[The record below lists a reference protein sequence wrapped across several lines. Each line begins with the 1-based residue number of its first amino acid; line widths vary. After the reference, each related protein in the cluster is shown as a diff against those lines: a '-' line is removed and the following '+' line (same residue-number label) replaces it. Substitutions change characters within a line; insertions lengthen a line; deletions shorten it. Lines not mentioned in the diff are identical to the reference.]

1 MGTNTPFFNKQSVR
15 PYSTLTDIKNN
26 MVVKIKP
33 NQIVENKDV
42 KSFYEK
48 QDVLINEIK
57 HSVSLNGLK
66 NPLIINEKNILLD
79 GYVRRDALLEL
90 GLADEEIDVFVVNE
104 ESSIEGYLIRNTGR
118 TKTAND
124 LIKEWK
130 FIFLEKYQKKQGRKK
145 VGEQEGT
152 YAENVS
158 RDLGGRFKDDETIN
172 KIGYCL
178 KNDLT
183 NHTIS
188 KGIINGTVS
197 PNNGYEFLRNFQP
210 LDIEKNYGITNRVLS
225 GEISVQDGIKL
236 IKSMD
241 DLDETYKGSFV
252 IPDKCHSYNIDC
264 VEIENIKEHHG
275 TVDLVFTS
283 IFYWKLRH
291 YDVGN
296 NKQPGHQEKK
306 EEYCQDIARIINKI
320 KVTLKETGSLMI
332 NIGDTYINRVAQGIP
347 FMLIDYINKETGL
360 VFNEMLVWSKK
371 NPKGNGSADDK
382 NKPTNNVEYI
392 LWFVVNPVKTK
403 YKKLTYKNVN
413 SKPSISTGHKD
424 ISNKGKVSNKAVS
437 LNKGYKKIYTHIE
450 EQTVENI
457 IRTSVGKNHDVYN
470 ILEDAHPAIMSP
482 MLPICPILMATDE
495 GDTVFDFMA
504 GSNVVGRVSQLLNR
518 KTLSTELSEKYFKV
532 GCKMLEKSI
541 QEFERVDLDVINELA
556 YGKIAEAELI
566 EAA

>member
-1 MGTNTPFFNKQSVR
+1 
-15 PYSTLTDIKNN
+15 
-26 MVVKIKP
+26 MVVKMKP

-90 GLADEEIDVFVVNE
+90 GLADKEIDVFVVNE

-197 PNNGYEFLRNFQP
+197 PNNGYKFLIDFHP
-210 LDIEKNYGITNRVLS
+210 IDIEKKYGITERVKS
-225 GEISVQDGIKL
+225 GEITVQDAIKL

-241 DLDETYKGSFV
+241 ELDESYSGSFV
-252 IPDKCHSYNIDC
+252 IPDKCHSYNINC
-264 VEIENIKEHHG
+264 VDIEYMKEHHG
-275 TVDLVFTS
+275 TVDLVFSS
-283 IFYWKLRH
+283 IYYWLLRFYE
-291 YDVGN
+291 VGD
-296 NKQPGHQEKK
+296 NKQPGHQEQK
-306 EEYCQDIARIINKI
+306 EEYCQEIASIINKI
-320 KVTLKETGSLMI
+320 KITLKESGSLMI

-347 FMLIDYINKETGL
+347 FMLIDYITKETGL

-371 NPKGNGSADDK
+371 NPKGNGGADDK
-382 NKPTNNVEYI
+382 NRPTNNVEYI
-392 LWFVVNPVKTK
+392 LWFVVDPKKAK
-403 YKKLTYKNVN
+403 YRKLTYKTED
-413 SKPSISTGHKD
+413 SKPSISKGHKD
-424 ISNKGKVSNKAVS
+424 VDNKGNVAKKSVS
-437 LNKGYKKIYTHIE
+437 LSKGYKKIYTHIE

-457 IRTSVGKNHDVYN
+457 IKTSVGKNHDVYN

-482 MLPICPILMATDE
+482 MLPVCPILMATDE
-495 GDTVFDFMA
+495 NDLLYDFMS
-504 GSNVVGRVSQLLNR
+504 GSNVVGRISQLLNR
-518 KTLSTELSEKYFKV
+518 RTLSTELSEKYFKV
-532 GCKMLEKSI
+532 GCKMLENAIEEYNRK
-541 QEFERVDLDVINELA
+541 DLDIINELA
-556 YGKIAEAELI
+556 FGKVSESELI